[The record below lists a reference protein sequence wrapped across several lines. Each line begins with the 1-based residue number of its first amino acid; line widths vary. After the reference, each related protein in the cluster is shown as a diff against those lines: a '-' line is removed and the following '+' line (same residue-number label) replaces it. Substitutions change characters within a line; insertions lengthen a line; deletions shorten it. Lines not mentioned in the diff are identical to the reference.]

1 MAVRACLGAGSL
13 GRARAAAFRAGVLP
27 VDADGFGAAVDGLH
41 KAEHQADANIAAL
54 ARRIWVGAAPAAKA
68 AEAAAEQVAEQVAQ
82 VHAAA
87 KATAEPAARARAV
100 VGVYACMAKL
110 VIPGAF
116 IFIAEDLVCL
126 AHLFEL
132 FLSGLVAGVQVR
144 VIFFR
149 EFAVGALDLVVRG
162 RFGHAEYLVII
173 AFICH
178 CTFSP

>member
-1 MAVRACLGAGSL
+1 MANRESWGAVL
-13 GRARAAAFRAGVLP
+13 FLAALLAGAVFLFSGLYAPGPERAGVLLP
-27 VDADGFGAAVDGLH
+27 QRSAAYVTRLSRDLGRSAPGISGQAEAVKPTPLLDAVQE
-41 KAEHQADANIAAL
+41 KIAA
-54 ARRIWVGAAPAAKA
+54 
-68 AEAAAEQVAEQVAQ
+68 
-82 VHAAA
+82 
-87 KATAEPAARARAV
+87 AEPAARARAV
-100 VGVYACMAKL
+100 VGVYACMAKW

-162 RFGHAEYLVII
+162 RFRHAEYLVII

>member
-1 MAVRACLGAGSL
+1 
-13 GRARAAAFRAGVLP
+13 
-27 VDADGFGAAVDGLH
+27 
-41 KAEHQADANIAAL
+41 
-54 ARRIWVGAAPAAKA
+54 
-68 AEAAAEQVAEQVAQ
+68 
-82 VHAAA
+82 
-87 KATAEPAARARAV
+87 
-100 VGVYACMAKL
+100 MAKL